1 MVVSVGT
8 VAAGGQLAAGRVW
21 LGWLAAAR
29 FSGWSWPGLGWVR
42 VSVSVRVRVR
52 VRVRV
57 GSSHSSLGTLGKTD
71 RWYVKRPAIK

>member
-42 VSVSVRVRVR
+42 V
-52 VRVRV
+52 RVRV